1 MKKIIGLVLV
11 LVVLISSVSVFAAK
25 PDEVQLEL
33 LKKYGIMTGDPDGNL
48 RLEDTVTRAEATKM
62 LTTALNYASAS
73 TRTFEKSE
81 FPDVWDTH
89 WAKDYINIA
98 KKRNVVE
105 GDEHGNF
112 NPEADITNEEL
123 VKLLVN
129 ILGYEPMAEDAGGYP
144 DGYLITGAK
153 IGLTNGL
160 SFVIGEAATRGDA
173 AIMIANALDIPLMAL
188 VRWSTAADEKYV
200 IFNGEDTV
208 ERVTILIKYWDMTEE
223 SETISE

>member
-1 MKKIIGLVLV
+1 MKKVVGLLLLIFVLA
-11 LVVLISSVSVFAAK
+11 SVTSVFASQ
-25 PDEVQLEL
+25 PDEKQLEV

-48 RLEDTVTRAEATKM
+48 RLDDTITRAEAAKM
-62 LTTALNYASAS
+62 IVTAQNYASAS

-98 KKRNVVE
+98 KKRNIVE

-144 DGYLITGAK
+144 AGYLITGAK

-173 AIMIANALDIPLMAL
+173 AIMLANALEIPLMAL
-188 VRWSTAADEKYV
+188 VRWSTAAEEKYV
-200 IFNGEDTV
+200 IFNGEDTA
-208 ERVTILIKYWDMTEE
+208 ERITVLSRYWDITEK